1 MDQMSSEL
9 NKLRIDKSQR
19 GETKESSGRG
29 KWLLL
34 LLLILLI
41 AGSIAGYAYW
51 NRKQVMMVDIVHPRL
66 ESSGDSAVLVATG
79 YVVAHHKIQV
89 GSKIS
94 GRVAWIGVE
103 KGDHVE
109 KDQLVVR
116 LEDREYRAQHDQATA
131 SYDSSLARLAELERG
146 SRPEEIDR
154 AKADME
160 RADAQLRA
168 DDANFK
174 RIDNMVKQGV
184 GAPQL
189 LDEAK
194 GRYDSSR
201 AALASATKTYE
212 LSRLGPRKE
221 QIDNARSEVLRAKA
235 AADYAKTILDAT
247 EIRVPTAGTILE
259 RNVEQGEMVTT
270 SFVGAEGAK
279 GFVVTLADLN
289 DIQVELDINQN
300 DFNRVSADQPCTAVS
315 DAYPD
320 KVYKCKVS
328 EIAPEANRQKATVQV
343 KVKFLQ
349 PDKYVKPEMNAR
361 VTFLTAQSAAGE
373 KAEKANEENGAQKAE
388 SDVKLYV
395 IPKNVIQDR
404 ADGKVVFVLSDG
416 AVQSKPVT
424 VAREVGSDAYV
435 SAGLSGTESI
445 ITGDTL
451 KQVKVGDHVEVRK

>member
-1 MDQMSSEL
+1 MDQISTEL
-9 NKLRIDKSQR
+9 SKLRIDKSQR
-19 GETKESSGRG
+19 GEAREPSGKG
-29 KWLLL
+29 KWVALIVILLL
-34 LLLILLI
+34 
-41 AGSIAGYAYW
+41 AGGSIGGYAYL
-51 NRKQVMMVDIVHPRL
+51 NRKQAVVVDIVHPRL
-66 ESSGDSAVLVATG
+66 EQSGDSAVLVSTG

-103 KGDHVE
+103 KGDQVQ

-116 LEDREYRAQHDQATA
+116 LEDREYRAQYDQATA
-131 SYDSSLARLAELERG
+131 SYDSAVARLTELERG

-154 AKADME
+154 AKADMD
-160 RADAQLRA
+160 RAEAQLRA
-168 DDANFK
+168 DEANFK
-174 RIDNMVKQGV
+174 RVETMVNLGV

-189 LDEAK
+189 LDDAK
-194 GRYDSSR
+194 GRYDTSR

-212 LSRLGPRKE
+212 LSKLGPRKE
-221 QIDNARSEVLRAKA
+221 QIDNARADVARAKA

-300 DFNRVSADQPCTAVS
+300 DFNRVSANQPCTAVS

-320 KVYKCKVS
+320 RVYKCRVS

-343 KVKFLQ
+343 KVKFLE

-361 VTFLTAQSAAGE
+361 VTFLSTQPDAKDAKKSETA
-373 KAEKANEENGAQKAE
+373 ANTQ
-388 SDVKLYV
+388 KLYV
-395 IPKNVIQDR
+395 VPKSTIQER
-404 ADGKVVFVLSDG
+404 ADGKIVLVLADG
-416 AVQSKPVT
+416 TVQSKPVT
-424 VAREVGSDAYV
+424 VAREVGADAYV
-435 SAGLSGTESI
+435 SAGLSGGESI
-445 ITGDTL
+445 ISGEIL
-451 KQVKVGDHVEVRK
+451 KQLKVGDHVEVRK

>member
-1 MDQMSSEL
+1 MDEMSTEL

-19 GETKESSGRG
+19 GETKEPSGKG
-29 KWLLL
+29 KWVALFLV
-34 LLLILLI
+34 ILLI
-41 AGSIAGYAYW
+41 GGSIGAYAYL
-51 NRKQVMMVDIVHPRL
+51 NRKQTVVVDVVHPRL
-66 ESSGDSAVLVATG
+66 EQSGDSAVLVSTG

-103 KGDHVE
+103 KGDQVK

-116 LEDREYRAQHDQATA
+116 LEDREYRAQYDQATA
-131 SYDSSLARLAELERG
+131 SYDSAAARLAELERG

-154 AKADME
+154 ARADMD
-160 RADAQLRA
+160 RAEAQLRA
-168 DDANFK
+168 DESNFK
-174 RIDNMVKQGV
+174 RVENLVKQGIA
-184 GAPQL
+184 APQL
-189 LDEAK
+189 LDDAK
-194 GRYDSSR
+194 GRYDTSR

-212 LSRLGPRKE
+212 LTKLGPRKE
-221 QIDNARSEVLRAKA
+221 QIDNARSQVAQAKA

-300 DFNRVSADQPCTAVS
+300 DFNRITPNQPCTAVS

-320 KVYKCKVS
+320 RVYKCRVT

-343 KVKFLQ
+343 KVKFLE

-361 VTFLTAQSAAGE
+361 VTFLSAQPEAKKTESAAD
-373 KAEKANEENGAQKAE
+373 AP
-388 SDVKLYV
+388 KLYV
-395 IPKNVIQDR
+395 IPKNTIQDR
-404 ADGKVVFVLSDG
+404 ADGKVVFVLADG
-416 AVQSKPVT
+416 TVQSKPVT

-435 SAGLSGTESI
+435 SAGLSGSESVI
-445 ITGDTL
+445 SGEVL
-451 KQVKVGDHVEVRK
+451 KQLKVGDHVEVRK